1 MFKRIRRLPCYF
13 ISLLIV
19 LTCTLIFI
27 CTLKKADGFLLLNI
41 YHTKFLDVL
50 FRIITNLGDGILC
63 IACGVSLFLFRKKKK
78 ATTLILAY
86 CSSSILA
93 QVAKR
98 IFDLPRPR
106 LLLEQ
111 MNIQYLN
118 YVPGIDVHSHHSFP
132 SGHTTSA
139 FAMATVMVL
148 VYKKRKLSLP
158 CILLAILVGYSRIYL
173 AQHFP
178 IDVFF
183 GIILGVFCA
192 LISYYQV
199 YDLKLFRML
208 KAVRRLKRSQ
218 IQY

>member
-1 MFKRIRRLPCYF
+1 M
-13 ISLLIV
+13 
-19 LTCTLIFI
+19 
-27 CTLKKADGFLLLNI
+27 LLNI
-41 YHTKFLDVL
+41 YHTKFLDIF

-63 IACGVSLFLFRKKKK
+63 IAFGIVLFLFKRKKK
-78 ATTLILAY
+78 ATTLLLAY
-86 CSSSILA
+86 SSSSILA

-98 IFDLPRPR
+98 VFDLPRPR

-111 MNIQYLN
+111 MNVQYLN
-118 YVPGIDVHSHHSFP
+118 FVPDVDVHNYHSFP

-139 FAMATVMVL
+139 FALATVLVL
-148 VYKKRKLSLP
+148 IYKKRKFSLP

-199 YDLKLFRML
+199 YDLKLFRSL
-208 KAVRRLKRSQ
+208 KAVKRLKKSQ